1 MFEGLRN
8 KIHDINFEPEVR
20 GGAFREMGDDH
31 AVGDSVVL
39 VDDDEIREALGD
51 RALDHLLDRGIS
63 SPHRLR
69 VRDDARQLLH
79 ESDRTLYRGRQ
90 KKEAKLMLGPSL
102 ALKKAYRVW
111 IVAGRDDD
119 FGLIGLVKV
128 SLKLVVG
135 DVPLDLLVLETSA
148 FLSRGHFDGSLVMLS
163 EGVDRLGHEFWGRGV
178 TQGVGLLLPLLLTL
192 TFLLRNEKNETS

>member
-1 MFEGLRN
+1 
-8 KIHDINFEPEVR
+8 
-20 GGAFREMGDDH
+20 
-31 AVGDSVVL
+31 
-39 VDDDEIREALGD
+39 
-51 RALDHLLDRGIS
+51 
-63 SPHRLR
+63 
-69 VRDDARQLLH
+69 
-79 ESDRTLYRGRQ
+79 
-90 KKEAKLMLGPSL
+90 MLGPSL

-148 FLSRGHFDGSLVMLS
+148 FLSRGHFDGGLVMLS